1 MKRLSLLVGL
11 IIVIAAAPDYEVQA
25 QRKVNGFNPNSVLPI
40 HTNDIMYEKRV
51 WRRMDLEEKQNLPFF
66 AFNNEI
72 TKIIIDAVKAG
83 LIPVYKNDS
92 LLSRYTKEEFLENLK
107 IPDYG
112 GGGLTKEEKEMG
124 FSDEG
129 DGWGGGDD
137 DGGDDSWGDDGWG
150 GDDGSGGEGDGGA
163 GDGEEG
169 GGKGADSGADVEY
182 FFPTAVSV
190 IEIMEDMIFDRK
202 RSRLF
207 WDIQSL
213 KLILPAK
220 NFETGLQ
227 RDVGVFKYI
236 DLERLFRS
244 MPEVAIWFNP
254 QNQAEHRN
262 LAEAFALRLFNARIV
277 KVANPKNDYLV
288 DIYNQ
293 FPKAGII
300 ASQKA
305 EQDLMELEH
314 NLWEF

>member
-1 MKRLSLLVGL
+1 MKRLSLLVGFFAL
-11 IIVIAAAPDYEVQA
+11 IFLLPENETQA
-25 QRKVNGFNPNSVLPI
+25 QRRVNGFNPNSVLPI

-66 AFNNEI
+66 AYNNEI
-72 TKIIIDAVKAG
+72 TKIIIEAVIAG
-83 LIPVYKNDS
+83 QLPVYKNDS
-92 LLSRYTKEEFLENLK
+92 LKTRITKEEFLENLK

-112 GGGLTKEEKEMG
+112 GGGLTDEEKEMG
-124 FSDEG
+124 FSDDDGWGDSGGG
-129 DGWGGGDD
+129 DGWGD
-137 DGGDDSWGDDGWG
+137 DGGDGGWG
-150 GDDGSGGEGDGGA
+150 GDAAGGDESDGDGGGDA
-163 GDGEEG
+163 GATD
-169 GGKGADSGADVEY
+169 EY
-182 FFPTAVSV
+182 FFPNAVSV

-202 RSRLF
+202 RSRLY

-213 KLILPAK
+213 KLILPPE

-227 RDVGVFKYI
+227 RDVGVFRYI
-236 DLERLFRS
+236 DLEKLFRS
-244 MPEVAIWFNP
+244 MPETAIWFNP
-254 QNQAEHRN
+254 QNSAEHRN
-262 LAEAFALRLFNARIV
+262 LAEAFELRLFNARIV
-277 KVANPKNDYLV
+277 KVANPRDDYLV